1 MRQSVYRGK
10 PCAGGCGYVLRC
22 ANDKSAP
29 GTTRHIRHGYCHT
42 CLKRLKKRPAGRPE
56 SRPGSSGPRAP
67 IERTRSPQSE
77 TGTCRSRTGIRVR
90 PVAPLPENSM
100 KERTRWN

>member
-1 MRQSVYRGK
+1 MSKKQSVYRGK

-42 CLKRLKKRPAGRPE
+42 CLKRAKN
-56 SRPGSSGPRAP
+56 AP
-67 IERTRSPQSE
+67 LDEQKA
-77 TGTCRSRTGIRVR
+77 VQ
-90 PVAPLPENSM
+90 VAPGLAHLLNAREAR
-100 KERTRWN
+100 KAKQERVEAARAYEYARWLHYRKTA